1 MKFENY
7 SCSYILCENIKEY
20 GLASTETELIKLTD
34 NANTTDP
41 IIFFT
46 FMKNTFK
53 NTTGI
58 NWNLSPQLQ

>member
-1 MKFENY
+1 MREY
-7 SCSYILCENIKEY
+7 KEY

-41 IIFFT
+41 IIFLIL
-46 FMKNTFK
+46 MKNTFK